1 VGALA
6 IGLGLGSRSERYR
19 RVLGEGGTALSLL
32 GLAGAARG
40 LRQLPAMLHGTRV
53 ERPAAVISQSL
64 MAGLSAARF
73 AVGLREMMAERA

>member
-1 VGALA
+1 
-6 IGLGLGSRSERYR
+6 
-19 RVLGEGGTALSLL
+19 
-32 GLAGAARG
+32 
-40 LRQLPAMLHGTRV
+40 MLQGTRV